1 MWTGNS
7 CCDSCSTV
15 QNWNWIV
22 FTTPLL
28 SLVQTHSDYNVRKKH
43 FWFPLGWR
51 VNTGRLVSLL
61 RFNEFFWTKSK
72 WNSNVFRGAI
82 GVARSDVVSR
92 VSEILPSTCATL
104 AAGAAPPSSSVRPE
118 WIFFCFFKKSMHLML
133 LHTIDDFF
141 LFK

>member
-1 MWTGNS
+1 MMLKNTS
-7 CCDSCSTV
+7 HS
-15 QNWNWIV
+15 
-22 FTTPLL
+22 FL
-28 SLVQTHSDYNVRKKH
+28 SWY
-43 FWFPLGWR
+43 
-51 VNTGRLVSLL
+51 VNTGRLVYLL

-104 AAGAAPPSSSVRPE
+104 AAGAAPPSFSVRPE
-118 WIFFCFFKKSMHLML
+118 WIFFCFFSKKSLHSML

-141 LFK
+141 FFFIKKSYLADFYFFVELLRNLWEWIFLLF